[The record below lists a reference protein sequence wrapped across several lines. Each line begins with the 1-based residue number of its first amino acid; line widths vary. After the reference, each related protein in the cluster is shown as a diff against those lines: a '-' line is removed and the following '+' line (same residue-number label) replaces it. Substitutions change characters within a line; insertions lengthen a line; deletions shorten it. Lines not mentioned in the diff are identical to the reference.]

1 MDNISQSSQL
11 DNNIISEGNILRC
24 PQCHLIPFIFI
35 EQFKTDS
42 YLIFECL
49 NNHKIRR
56 PLKELYNENK
66 NFKIDSVR
74 CKNCEE
80 TNISKI
86 FYCIKC
92 YGFYCEKELHSLN
105 EGHDILIP
113 VKKIDSCC
121 FEKNHNNNNT
131 ICYCKDDN
139 KNICF
144 YCKENEHKGHKIE
157 EFKFIENER
166 INEIKNNINKTK
178 QNLNLFL
185 NEIKSF
191 ILELEKLIKE
201 IKNEYN
207 KYKENNEIKI
217 KIVEDLINNYEMK
230 KTNCDLNYQIIQ
242 NINYINFNNDMNI
255 KINLNK
261 IDEIRKDLLNKF
273 EINMIKWSKWLLRY
287 IIILII

>member
-1 MDNISQSSQL
+1 MDNLSISQSSPSGK
-11 DNNIISEGNILRC
+11 SEGNILRC

-42 YLIFECL
+42 YLMFECL
-49 NNHKIRR
+49 NDHKIIK

-121 FEKNHNNNNT
+121 FEKNHNKDI
-131 ICYCKDDN
+131 ICFCKDDN

-157 EFKFIENER
+157 EFKFIENEK

-178 QNLNLFL
+178 QNLTLFL

-273 EINMIKWSKWLLRY
+273 EINMIKWSKWSLRY